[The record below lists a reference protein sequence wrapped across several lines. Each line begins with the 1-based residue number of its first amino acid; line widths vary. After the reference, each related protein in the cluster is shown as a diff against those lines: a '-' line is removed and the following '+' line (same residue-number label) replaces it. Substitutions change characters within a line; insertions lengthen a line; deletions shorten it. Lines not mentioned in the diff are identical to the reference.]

1 MFYTYKMSLEGTI
14 VLVGGDIS
22 IVPVL
27 DALLQL
33 LQFTPGS
40 SWTVPYNQLTK
51 GLKTILL
58 V

>member
-1 MFYTYKMSLEGTI
+1 MSLEGTI